1 MRPSEPAVLMAS
13 LQVLCSENLRST
25 FVAALAM
32 KVRGFPGIERKPQY
46 KKVMNWKRFFLAFIA
61 AFIFLFVFGFLW
73 YATLMHG
80 AHREVATLLRPEADL
95 QGHFSWLIVGHLVM
109 AFFFTLLCARYVPD
123 GRSSAGAM
131 LGILVGLVLAGP
143 HLISFA
149 VQPLTFKI
157 LCGWTAGAVIQFAIA
172 GAIVGA
178 IYKPATSHI
187 MYVKER
193 SR

>member
-1 MRPSEPAVLMAS
+1 
-13 LQVLCSENLRST
+13 
-25 FVAALAM
+25 
-32 KVRGFPGIERKPQY
+32 
-46 KKVMNWKRFFLAFIA
+46 MNWKKFFFAFIA
-61 AFIFLFVFGFLW
+61 AFVFLFVFGFLW

-80 AHREVATLLRPEADL
+80 AHREVPMFLRPEADL
-95 QGHFSWLIVGHLVM
+95 QSHFAWLVIGHLVM
-109 AFFFTLLCARYVPD
+109 AFFFTLLCVRYVPS
-123 GRSSAGAM
+123 GRAGAGAM
-131 LGILVGLVLAGP
+131 LGVLVGLVYAGP

-157 LCGWTAGAVIQFAIA
+157 LFGWIAGAVIQFAIA

-178 IYKPATSHI
+178 IYKPATEHI

>member
-1 MRPSEPAVLMAS
+1 
-13 LQVLCSENLRST
+13 
-25 FVAALAM
+25 
-32 KVRGFPGIERKPQY
+32 
-46 KKVMNWKRFFLAFIA
+46 MNWKRFFFAFIA
-61 AFIFLFVFGFLW
+61 AFVFLFVFGFLW
-73 YATLMHG
+73 YGTLMHG
-80 AHREVATLLRPEADL
+80 AHREVPTLLRPEAAF
-95 QGHFSWLIVGHLVM
+95 QGYFGWLALGQFVM

-123 GRSSAGAM
+123 GRASAGAL
-131 LGILVGLVLAGP
+131 LGILVGLVYAGL

-157 LCGWTAGAVIQFAIA
+157 LCGWIAGAVIQFTVA

-178 IYKPATSHI
+178 IYKPATTHL

>member
-1 MRPSEPAVLMAS
+1 
-13 LQVLCSENLRST
+13 
-25 FVAALAM
+25 
-32 KVRGFPGIERKPQY
+32 
-46 KKVMNWKRFFLAFIA
+46 MNWKKFFFAFIA

-73 YATLMHG
+73 YATLMHD
-80 AHREVATLLRPEADL
+80 AHREVPTLLRPEADL
-95 QGHFSWLIVGHLVM
+95 KSYFGWIIVGHIVM
-109 AFFFTLLCARYVPD
+109 AFFFTLLCARYVPG
-123 GRSSAGAM
+123 GRPGTGAM
-131 LGILVGLVLAGP
+131 LGILVGLVYAGP

-157 LCGWTAGAVIQFAIA
+157 LFGWIAGAVIQFAIA

-178 IYKPATSHI
+178 IYKPAAAQV

>member
-1 MRPSEPAVLMAS
+1 MDW
-13 LQVLCSENLRST
+13 
-25 FVAALAM
+25 
-32 KVRGFPGIERKPQY
+32 
-46 KKVMNWKRFFLAFIA
+46 KKFFFAFIA

-80 AHREVATLLRPEADL
+80 AHREVPTLLRPEADL
-95 QGHFSWLIVGHLVM
+95 KSYFGWLALGQLVM
-109 AFFFTLLCARYVPD
+109 AFFFTLLCARYVPG
-123 GRSSAGAM
+123 GRAGAGAT
-131 LGILVGLVLAGP
+131 LGLLVGLVYAGA

-157 LCGWTAGAVIQFAIA
+157 LCGWIAGAVIQFAIA

-178 IYKPATSHI
+178 IYKPVVEQI

>member
-1 MRPSEPAVLMAS
+1 
-13 LQVLCSENLRST
+13 
-25 FVAALAM
+25 
-32 KVRGFPGIERKPQY
+32 
-46 KKVMNWKRFFLAFIA
+46 MNWKRFFFAFIA
-61 AFIFLFVFGFLW
+61 AFVFLFVFGFLW
-73 YATLMHG
+73 YGTLMHG
-80 AHREVATLLRPEADL
+80 AHKEVPTLLRPEAAF
-95 QGHFSWLIVGHLVM
+95 QSYFGWLALGQFVM

-123 GRSSAGAM
+123 GRAGAGAL
-131 LGILVGLVLAGP
+131 LGILVGLVYAGP

-157 LCGWTAGAVIQFAIA
+157 LCGWIAGAVIQFAVA

-178 IYKPATSHI
+178 IYKPATTHL